1 MVPGQAPAVT
11 GPRIGLVLGAGG
23 VLGAAWMTG
32 VLPALQ
38 QRLPCAL
45 SNVDVIVG
53 TSAGSVLAAALR
65 CGASIDEI
73 IAYQRGEAAWPAAR
87 RAAGG

>member
-45 SNVDVIVG
+45 SSADVIVDIEG
-53 TSAGSVLAAALR
+53 YYSATP
-65 CGASIDEI
+65 
-73 IAYQRGEAAWPAAR
+73 PAT
-87 RAAGG
+87 